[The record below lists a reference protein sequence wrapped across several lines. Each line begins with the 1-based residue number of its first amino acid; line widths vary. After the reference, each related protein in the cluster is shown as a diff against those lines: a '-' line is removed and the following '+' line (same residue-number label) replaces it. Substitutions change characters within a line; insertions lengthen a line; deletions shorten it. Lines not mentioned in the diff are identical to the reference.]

1 MNIIIFSRIK
11 NSYTD
16 NILFELVVECMN
28 SSDKDKILK
37 CAKNIIAENGVKG
50 LSVSKIVSQC
60 KMSKSTFYKVFSS
73 KEELMKNL
81 SGEDNN
87 SSEFLSIKEKIIAT
101 AIKEFSKNTFNEIDM
116 NSIAEAADINRSSI
130 YRYFANKEELLEA
143 SIIDELENRKK
154 YIESIKNKESDP
166 LVFIDK
172 YMEYF
177 DSYANNDYT
186 SLLYATMIYYSKNNK
201 KIKKYFDNLREYTVM
216 ALVENFEDGKKKGLF
231 KNNFESLTISQM
243 FFAVMSGMNIYLP
256 SNFMYV
262 SRKFLDMLYNDIKI

>member
-1 MNIIIFSRIK
+1 
-11 NSYTD
+11 
-16 NILFELVVECMN
+16 MN

-87 SSEFLSIKEKIIAT
+87 YSEFLSIKEKIIAT

-143 SIIDELENRKK
+143 SIINELENRKK

-231 KNNFESLTISQM
+231 KSSFDSITISQM